1 MEFIVKSN
9 QRWDNGS
16 YYQVITFNNLA
27 LLFNGD
33 EGEDVDD
40 MFDAIASLNVNQI
53 YVENFFGGNEY
64 TFRRIS

>member
-16 YYQVITFNNLA
+16 YYQVMTFNNLA

-33 EGEDVDD
+33 ENQDVDD
-40 MFDAIASLNVNQI
+40 MFDAIANLNVNQSH
-53 YVENFFGGNEY
+53 EEHFFGGNEY
-64 TFRRIS
+64 TFKRIK